1 MATQYEAGL
10 SPGDILT
17 AATMNSIGAAWESYT
32 PTLTQSATVTKT
44 VTYAK
49 YTRINKL
56 CIVNVRLDVT
66 GAGTAANNVVVGL
79 PLTSAQA
86 TINIGSVSI
95 YDASTSTNYSGT
107 CYFATTSTVSFTGD
121 WSGASFWGVTPN
133 LALAANDQIHI
144 SLQYEIA

>member
-1 MATQYEAGL
+1 MATQYTAGL
-10 SPGDILT
+10 SAGDVLT

-56 CIVNVRLDVT
+56 CMVNVRLDVT
-66 GAGTAANNVVVGL
+66 GAGTAANSVVVGL
-79 PLTSAQA
+79 PLTSATA
-86 TINIGSVSI
+86 NINIGSVSL

-107 CYFATTSTVSFTGD
+107 CFFATTSTITLTGD
-121 WSGASFWGVTPN
+121 WSGPNFWGVTPN
-133 LALAANDQIHI
+133 VALAANDQIHI